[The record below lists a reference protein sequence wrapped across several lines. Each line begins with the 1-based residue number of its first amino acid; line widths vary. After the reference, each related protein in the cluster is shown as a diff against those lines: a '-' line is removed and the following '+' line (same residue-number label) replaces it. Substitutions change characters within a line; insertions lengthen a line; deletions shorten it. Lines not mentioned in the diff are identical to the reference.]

1 MKIAR
6 SAILRAILFYHNYL
20 PIFTPMDLIGAIFNN
35 SITKRVNEVIASKQS
50 STFAS
55 ALQSLNITL
64 NNALPTIN
72 PDAVDYYQTFK
83 TIGAVYEVTDIITKK
98 VLKCPFVFYKITNQA
113 KYQQSKLL
121 FKSDPVQATILKAMS
136 TKEVDIPDLHKKLT
150 NGMANPYQTGS
161 QMIWS
166 TCLSYLISGNAYVHH
181 IDSGN
186 KPIEFY
192 CFPNMTIAIDELD
205 LLDPIVGYI
214 LQSPMLT
221 AQSTISRFEKT
232 EIQHIKTGTPAPVDR
247 RMEYLYGVSPIRSA
261 FESLRSI
268 YEGKRQASKQA
279 RNGGA
284 LAVVSPKNKEDQF
297 NKDQKDQFKER
308 LVNAHESNDPMAR
321 IMPSSIPLE
330 VLQIGLP
337 ISDLQLLE
345 LVGASEEDV
354 YRAYH
359 WPLQYHDQSGATF
372 SNQASAI
379 VQGIYDGVAP
389 VCDTIGEA
397 ITLMCGK
404 GYGFDVCELDYTQLP
419 EMAVNN
425 KDIADYLKSLPQG
438 VLTPN
443 EMRAVLKYG
452 EKTDAY
458 MNEHYVLSTMTTMS
472 RVADGTNQNPPAATN
487 V

>member
-1 MKIAR
+1 MGSIVDLVFGN
-6 SAILRAILFYHNYL
+6 AIN
-20 PIFTPMDLIGAIFNN
+20 
-35 SITKRVNEVIASKQS
+35 KRVSEQLAVKSATSFS
-50 STFAS
+50 S
-55 ALQSLNITL
+55 ALQSLNVTL

-98 VLKCPFVFYKITNQA
+98 VLKCPFVFYKVTNQA

-136 TKEVDIPDLHKKLT
+136 TKEVDIPDLHKRLT

-166 TCLSYLISGNAYVHH
+166 AVLSFLLQGNTYVHH
-181 IDSGN
+181 IDTGN

-192 CFPNMTIAIDELD
+192 CFPNMNIAVNEND
-205 LLDPIVGYI
+205 LLDPIAGYI
-214 LQSPMLT
+214 LQSPLLTT
-221 AQSTISRFEKT
+221 AQSAISRFEPT
-232 EIQHIKTGTPAPVDR
+232 EIQHIKTGTPAPIDR

-268 YEGKRQASKQA
+268 YEGKVQASKQA
-279 RNGGA
+279 KNGGA
-284 LAVVSPKNKEDQF
+284 LGIVSPKNKEDQF
-297 NKDQKDQFKER
+297 DKDQKAQFKEK
-308 LVNAHESNDPMAR
+308 LTDAHRSNDTLAR
-321 IMPSSIPLE
+321 IMPSSIGLDWLP
-330 VLQIGLP
+330 IGLP

-345 LVGASEEDV
+345 LIGASEEDV

-359 WPLQYHDQSGATF
+359 WPLQFHDQSSSTF
-372 SNQASAI
+372 NNQASAI

-389 VCDTIGEA
+389 ICDTFGEA

-458 MNEHYVLSTMTTMS
+458 MNEHYVLSTMTTMQ
-472 RVADGTNQNPPAATN
+472 RVSEGTNQTPPSATN

>member
-1 MKIAR
+1 MGLTDLFFGN
-6 SAILRAILFYHNYL
+6 AI
-20 PIFTPMDLIGAIFNN
+20 
-35 SITKRVNEVIASKQS
+35 SKRVSEQLAVKQS
-50 STFAS
+50 TSFST
-55 ALQSLNITL
+55 ALQYINSSL

-72 PDAVDYYQTFK
+72 PDGVDYYQTFK

-98 VLKCPFVFYKITNQA
+98 VLKCPFVFYKVTNQA
-113 KYQQSKLL
+113 KYNQSKLL
-121 FKSDPVQATILKAMS
+121 FKTNPIQATILKAAS
-136 TKEVDIPDLHKKLT
+136 TKEVDIPDLHKRLT

-161 QMIWS
+161 QMMWC
-166 TCLSYLISGNAYVHH
+166 TVLSFLLQGNTYIHH
-181 IDSGN
+181 VDAGN
-186 KPIEFY
+186 KPVEFY
-192 CFPNMTIAIDELD
+192 CFPNMSIAADIED
-205 LLDPIVGYI
+205 LLDPIRGFI
-214 LQSPMLT
+214 LQNTNLT
-221 AQSTISRFEKT
+221 RFEIN
-232 EIQHIKTGTPAPVDR
+232 EIQHIKTGTPAPIDR

-261 FESLRSI
+261 FESMRSI

-284 LAVVSPKNKEDQF
+284 LAVVAPKNKEDQF
-297 NKDQKDQFKER
+297 VKDQKDQFKER
-308 LVNAHESNDPMAR
+308 LIDAHASNDPMAR

-359 WPLQYHDQSGATF
+359 WPLQYHDQSGSTF

-389 VCDTIGEA
+389 VCDTVGEA

-404 GYGFDVCELDYTQLP
+404 GYGFDVCELDYTQLS

-425 KDIADYLKSLPQG
+425 KDMADYLKALPEG

-452 EKTDAY
+452 EKQDAY
-458 MNEHYVLSTMTTMS
+458 LNEHYISSKMTTMS
-472 RVADGTNQNPPAATN
+472 KAAAATEAVTIPPAASA
-487 V
+487 

>member
-1 MKIAR
+1 
-6 SAILRAILFYHNYL
+6 
-20 PIFTPMDLIGAIFNN
+20 MDLLGSLFNN
-35 SITKRVNEVIASKQS
+35 AISKRVSEQLAVKESYA
-50 STFAS
+50 FAS
-55 ALQSLNITL
+55 SLQYINSAL

-72 PDAVDYYQTFK
+72 PDGVDYYQTFK

-121 FKSDPVQATILKAMS
+121 YKSDPILATVLKAMS
-136 TKEVDIPDLHKKLT
+136 TKEIEIPDLHKKLT

-161 QMIWS
+161 QMLWC
-166 TCLSYLISGNAYVHH
+166 TVLSFLLQGNTYVHH
-181 IDSGN
+181 VDAGS

-192 CFPNMTIAIDELD
+192 CFPNMTIAADIED
-205 LLDPIVGYI
+205 LLDPIRGFI
-214 LQSPMLT
+214 LQNTHLT
-221 AQSTISRFEKT
+221 RFEPN
-232 EIQHIKTGTPAPVDR
+232 EIQHIKTGTPAPVNR
-247 RMEYLYGVSPIRSA
+247 QMEYLYGVSPIRSA

-268 YEGKRQASKQA
+268 YEGKRQSSKQA

-297 NKDQKDQFKER
+297 GKDQKDQFKER
-308 LVNAHESNDPMAR
+308 LVDAHRSDDPMAR

-389 VCDTIGEA
+389 VCDTVGEA

-425 KDIADYLKSLPQG
+425 KDIADYLKALPEG

-452 EKTDAY
+452 EKKDAY
-458 MNEHYVLSTMTTMS
+458 LNEHYISSKMTTMS
-472 RVADGTNQNPPAATN
+472 KAAAATPPP
-487 V
+487 VAAPIAASA